1 MKNLIKPIVSLV
13 IACMILLPFS
23 AQAGMVS
30 TDQAIA
36 SAQDLT
42 NLVRVQDFFNRA
54 EVNAKLES
62 MGLTAGVAQ
71 DRVKAMT
78 QEEINRI
85 ANKIDSV
92 PAGGWFFGITTG
104 ALAIIAVTIIVI
116 VALNQRN

>member
-1 MKNLIKPIVSLV
+1 MKTFSKPIVSLV
-13 IACMILLPFS
+13 IACMLLLPFS
-23 AQAGMVS
+23 AQAGMIS

-42 NLVRVQDFFNRA
+42 NRDRVQDFFNRSDVA
-54 EVNAKLES
+54 TKLES

-78 QEEINRI
+78 QDEINRI

-92 PAGGWFFGITTG
+92 PAGGWYVGG
-104 ALAIIAVTIIVI
+104 GGVI
-116 VALNQRN
+116 VVGIVAVIAMFLLSNK

>member
-1 MKNLIKPIVSLV
+1 MKNFSKPIVSLV

-42 NLVRVQDFFNRA
+42 NRVRVQDFFNRA
-54 EVNAKLES
+54 EVTAKLES

-92 PAGGWFFGITTG
+92 PAGGWYITTG
-104 ALAIIAVTIIVI
+104 ALGIIAATIIVL
-116 VALNQRN
+116 VALTTRN